1 MIEFVRFTILTI
13 RYILYILPNYS
24 SIKWSYETNLSYLS
38 YKLIQ
43 IYNYYNR
50 TKEII

>member
-1 MIEFVRFTILTI
+1 MIEFVRFE
-13 RYILYILPNYS
+13 LYYQITLRLNDP
-24 SIKWSYETNLSYLS
+24 IETNLSYLS